1 MNYIV
6 KQSDSD
12 VIESILKNR
21 NITNEQVDAWLG
33 ANSSHWENPNK
44 YTNIN
49 QGYDLL
55 MDTIEKGGD
64 IWVLVDPD
72 L

>member
-1 MNYIV
+1 MNYII
-6 KQSDSD
+6 KQSADNILDSVYINRD
-12 VIESILKNR
+12 INDDIINSMLYSDTWES
-21 NITNEQVDAWLG
+21 TN
-33 ANSSHWENPNK
+33 N

-49 QGYDLL
+49 KGYDLL

>member
-1 MNYIV
+1 MKYII
-6 KQSDSD
+6 KQSADNILDS
-12 VIESILKNR
+12 VYINR
-21 NITNEQVDAWLG
+21 NINDDIIDSMLYSDT
-33 ANSSHWENPNK
+33 WENPNK
-44 YTNIN
+44 YKNIN
-49 QGYDLL
+49 KGYDLL

>member
-1 MNYIV
+1 MNYRI
-6 KQSDSD
+6 KQSADNILDS
-12 VIESILKNR
+12 IYINR
-21 NITNEQVDAWLG
+21 NINDDIIDRMLYSDTWESTN
-33 ANSSHWENPNK
+33 N

-55 MDTIEKGGD
+55 MDTIERGGD

>member
-1 MNYIV
+1 MNFII
-6 KQSDSD
+6 KQSADNILDS
-12 VIESILKNR
+12 VYINR
-21 NITNEQVDAWLG
+21 DINDDIIDSMLYSDT
-33 ANSSHWENPNK
+33 WENPNK